1 MCRES
6 TRSKRKTAC
15 GGESIDMKLKELLSG
30 VRVIHMTADPEMEIT
45 GISYDSRKTATG
57 DLFIAIR
64 GFETDGHRYIPKAVE
79 KGAAA
84 VLCETVPDE
93 NIPYIQTDDSRL
105 ALALC
110 SCALFGHPASR
121 MRLIGVT
128 GTSGKTSVTTLLK
141 GVLEKTRNAK
151 VGLIGTIGIQIGNE
165 FLPSEHTTPESYEL
179 QKLFRHMADEGCSHV
194 VMEVSSHALQLQRVA
209 GFRFHTAVYTNLS
222 QDHLDFHGSM
232 ESYATAKRMLFTRC
246 DTACIN
252 LDDAWADFMTADH
265 ACPILG
271 FGCTE
276 NALMRAENAR
286 LLPDRV
292 CFDALYEGRRI
303 PSELKI
309 PGTFSVSNA
318 LAVLAAATAE
328 GIAPEESS
336 AALRTEHG
344 VKGRLQSVP
353 TDGNYHLLI
362 DYSHKPDALEK
373 VLKSLRPVTE
383 GRLICV
389 FGCGGDRDRVKRPLM
404 GAISGRCADLTI
416 LTSDNPRT
424 EDPEAII
431 DEIEPGIR
439 ETGGNYIRIC
449 DRIQAIHRAIDMARD
464 GDVILLAGKGHENYQ
479 IIGHTKRHMDEVEI
493 VQEYML
499 KRKAETES

>member
-1 MCRES
+1 
-6 TRSKRKTAC
+6 
-15 GGESIDMKLKELLSG
+15 MKLKDLIPADG
-30 VRVIHMTADPEMEIT
+30 VIQMNADPELEIT
-45 GISYDSRKTATG
+45 GISYDSRKTEAG
-57 DLFIAIR
+57 DLFVAIR
-64 GFETDGHRYIPKAVE
+64 GFETDGHRYIGKAVE

-84 VLCETVPDE
+84 VLCEELPEESVPFVRVR
-93 NIPYIQTDDSRL
+93 DSRL

-110 SCALFGHPASR
+110 SCVFFGRPAEQMR
-121 MRLIGVT
+121 MIGVT

-141 GVLEKTRNAK
+141 GVLEKTRGAK
-151 VGLIGTIGIQIGNE
+151 VGLIGTIGIQIGDE
-165 FLPSEHTTPESYEL
+165 FLPTEHTTPESYEL

-194 VMEVSSHALQLQRVA
+194 VMEVSSHALELDRVE

-232 ESYATAKRMLFTRC
+232 ENYAAAKRRLFTHC
-246 DTACIN
+246 ETACVN
-252 LDDAWADFMTADH
+252 LDDDWAQYMIADH
-265 ACPILG
+265 ACPVIG
-271 FGCTE
+271 FGLSDE
-276 NALMRAENAR
+276 AVLRAENSR

-292 CFDALYEGRRI
+292 CFDTVYEGRHY

-318 LAVLAAATAE
+318 LAVMSTALSE
-328 GIAPEESS
+328 GIPPDESIP
-336 AALRTEHG
+336 ALRTAHG
-344 VKGRLQSVP
+344 VKGRLESVP

-389 FGCGGDRDRVKRPLM
+389 FGCGGDRDRLKRPLM
-404 GAISGRCADLTI
+404 GTISGKNADLTI

-431 DEIEPGIR
+431 NEIEVGIR
-439 ETGGNYIRIC
+439 ETGADYIRIC
-449 DRIQAIHRAIDMARD
+449 DRIEAIHRAIDMAGD

-493 VQEYML
+493 VRDYIQE
-499 KRKAETES
+499 RKARIST